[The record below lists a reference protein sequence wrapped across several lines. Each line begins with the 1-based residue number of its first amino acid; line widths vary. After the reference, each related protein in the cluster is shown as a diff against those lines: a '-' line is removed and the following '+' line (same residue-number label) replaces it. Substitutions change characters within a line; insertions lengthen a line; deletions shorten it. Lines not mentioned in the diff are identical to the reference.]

1 MAVKRRGLGR
11 GLDVLLG
18 MANTL
23 DDDSE
28 VEGNLCLLAVDQL
41 VRSPYQPRLSIR
53 QDSLQALA
61 DSIRTQG
68 VVQPL
73 VVRPLA
79 AERYEIVAGERRWRA
94 AQLAGLS
101 KVPALVRQLPDQ
113 AALVIALIENIQR
126 EDLNP
131 LEEAEALKRLVNEFN
146 LTHQEAAEAIG
157 RSRATVSNSLRLLE
171 LCEEVRQLLREY
183 RLEMGHAR
191 ALLPLPP
198 ALQQEA
204 ARQIQLR
211 GLSVRETEALVRRL
225 LESTP
230 DASPPML
237 DPDIRLLQEDLS
249 ERLGARVL
257 VHHQTSGKG
266 RLVIHYNSLDELDG
280 ILRHVRQTTID

>member
-11 GLDVLLG
+11 GLDALLG
-18 MANTL
+18 MANSL
-23 DDDSE
+23 ADSPG
-28 VEGNLCLLAVDQL
+28 VDGSLCMLAVEQL
-41 VRSPYQPRLSIR
+41 VRSPYQPRLNIR
-53 QDSLQALA
+53 QDSLEALA
-61 DSIRTQG
+61 ESIRSQG

-79 AERYEIVAGERRWRA
+79 AQRYEIVAGERRWRA

-101 KVPALVRQLPDQ
+101 EVPALVRHLPDQ
-113 AALVIALIENIQR
+113 TALVIALIENIQR

-131 LEEAEALKRLVNEFN
+131 LEEAEALKRLVDEFD

-157 RSRATVSNSLRLLE
+157 RSRAAVSNLLRLLE

-183 RLEMGHAR
+183 QLEMGHAR
-191 ALLPLPP
+191 ALLPLPS

-204 ARQIQLR
+204 ARQIVLR
-211 GLSVRETEALVRRL
+211 GLSVRETETLVRRL
-225 LESTP
+225 QESGP
-230 DASPPML
+230 SPAAPAL

-257 VHHQTSGKG
+257 VRHQSSGKG

-280 ILRHVRQTTID
+280 ILRHVRQSSID